1 MSVNVNLYS
10 NDDKGGILEISKF
23 KVLWNI
29 ELKLYFKII
38 LMLTKWHVIY
48 KS

>member
-10 NDDKGGILEISKF
+10 NDDKGGILAISKF
-23 KVLWNI
+23 KVLGNI
-29 ELKLYFKII
+29 GLKLHFEII
-38 LMLTKWHVIY
+38 LMLAKCHVIY